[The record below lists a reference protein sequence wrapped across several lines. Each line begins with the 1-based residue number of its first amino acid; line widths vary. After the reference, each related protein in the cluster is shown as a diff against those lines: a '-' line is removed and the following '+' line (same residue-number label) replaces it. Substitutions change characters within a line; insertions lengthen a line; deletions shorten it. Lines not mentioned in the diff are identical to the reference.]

1 MILIV
6 IIIIILIILILMI
19 LIIMT
24 YSLVFFNLFTGKL
37 TESDEGKAIILFL
50 LFISVFFWQSWK
62 WKLDKIFLSM
72 AQKWSR
78 A

>member
-19 LIIMT
+19 LIIMI

-50 LFISVFFWQSWK
+50 LFISVFF
-62 WKLDKIFLSM
+62 
-72 AQKWSR
+72 
-78 A
+78 